1 MNMRSDWVV
10 LGAAFGYLALLFLVA
25 AWGGPTSRTGALT
38 HQLAYCLCVIDS
50 RVLHCLDVLRQR
62 RARSAVRT

>member
-10 LGAAFGYLALLFLVA
+10 LGAAFGYLALFLGRSL
-25 AWGGPTSRTGALT
+25 GGPTSRTGALT